1 MLITGKLHHAR
12 RLVPC
17 FLKQLFCVLG
27 LVLLTGTSV
36 AASNSLHIRSANIIS
51 YEDEFL
57 LNADAEINF
66 SKEME
71 KAILKGF
78 TFNFIIEFQLFSP
91 RTYWFDDEI
100 VTTVQQVSLSYHALT
115 RQYILVRNEQ
125 QRALAT
131 LDEAMEDLSVIQDLK
146 VFQKKDVEKER
157 PYKAALMMRLDHK
170 TLPKAM
176 QVEGMSSNEWKM
188 SSQRFEWVPNLLK

>member
-1 MLITGKLHHAR
+1 M
-12 RLVPC
+12 
-17 FLKQLFCVLG
+17 LG
-27 LVLLTGTSV
+27 LVLFASTCV

-115 RQYILVRNEQ
+115 KQYILVRNEQ
-125 QRALAT
+125 QRTLAT
-131 LDEAMEDLSVIQDLK
+131 LDEAIEDLSVIQDLK
-146 VFQKKDVEKER
+146 VFQKKDIEKDR

-170 TLPKAM
+170 SLPKAM